1 MKQLSHLSNFWPPE
15 NGRLCI
21 KGLDS
26 KQFMQYFCQPLELN
40 LKVRT
45 LTSLDCLKSIYY
57 NLLVYN
63 GKATMKY
70 TGLWSKNL
78 LTKLQLHRI
87 QQLAKQSPQRRH
99 KHTEYFFFVKRIVTS
114 WTNPFL
120 KTSKHK
126 FGTPTICPAPTSD
139 LYPHYTKIFPCHL
152 FLNNQHCLTFVIIF
166 PTSYSSLVQTLPH
179 RHQFPPHHCAMMTL
193 SLWLRDV
200 AGR

>member
-63 GKATMKY
+63 GKATMVQKS
-70 TGLWSKNL
+70 TDQTVVTQDLVAGK
-78 LTKLQLHRI
+78 T
-87 QQLAKQSPQRRH
+87 
-99 KHTEYFFFVKRIVTS
+99 VTS
-114 WTNPFL
+114 KET
-120 KTSKHK
+120 
-126 FGTPTICPAPTSD
+126 
-139 LYPHYTKIFPCHL
+139 
-152 FLNNQHCLTFVIIF
+152 
-166 PTSYSSLVQTLPH
+166 
-179 RHQFPPHHCAMMTL
+179 
-193 SLWLRDV
+193 
-200 AGR
+200 